1 VWDPLEADW
10 QDMYAQLE
18 EYRRE
23 EGHCRVPVKYED
35 SPALGL
41 WVGTQRTAYHQG
53 KLDDER
59 AALLEALGFVW
70 DPLEADWQD
79 MYAQLEEYRREE
91 GHCRVP
97 VKYEDSPALGLWV

>member
-41 WVGTQRTAYHQG
+41 WV
-53 KLDDER
+53 
-59 AALLEALGFVW
+59 
-70 DPLEADWQD
+70 
-79 MYAQLEEYRREE
+79 
-91 GHCRVP
+91 
-97 VKYEDSPALGLWV
+97 